1 MKHHLVGADQ
11 RICPH
16 PMFDESPKLSQTVN
30 FLFLL
35 QRCHTSL
42 NSLLNNSLSGVNKV
56 ALVATN
62 ADFNEILTQNSRKD
76 ATK

>member
-1 MKHHLVGADQ
+1 M
-11 RICPH
+11 IIPCPFSTNIL
-16 PMFDESPKLSQTVN
+16 MFLSSSKTIKV
-30 FLFLL
+30 FLL

-42 NSLLNNSLSGVNKV
+42 NSLLNNSLSGGIKV

-62 ADFNEILTQNSRKD
+62 ADFNEILTHNSRKD